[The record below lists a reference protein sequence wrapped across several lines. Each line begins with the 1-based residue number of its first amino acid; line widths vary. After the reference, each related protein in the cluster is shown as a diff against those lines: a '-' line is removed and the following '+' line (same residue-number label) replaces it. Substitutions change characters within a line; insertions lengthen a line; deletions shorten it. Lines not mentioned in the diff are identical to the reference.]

1 MKRQYI
7 QPKADASWFSLDQ
20 IIASSADCVSPSLE
34 EDDYI
39 TY

>member
-7 QPKADASWFSLDQ
+7 QPKADASGFCFDQ
-20 IIASSADCVSPSLE
+20 IIAASADCVSPSLE

>member
-7 QPKADASWFSLDQ
+7 SPKADASPLDLEQ
-20 IIASSADCVSPSLE
+20 IIAASVDCVSPSLE

-39 TY
+39 VY